1 MVSRSH
7 HVRSVPLGVRMA
19 LLPALLA
26 VGSTLLMIGP
36 GPHGRGLGTA
46 LALGLLVLLGIALPV
61 EWLRRRSP
69 AAQARPGRSHAG
81 RSRRRRRPH

>member
-26 VGSTLLMIGP
+26 VGSTLLMSGL

-69 AAQARPGRSHAG
+69 ARARPGRSHAG
-81 RSRRRRRPH
+81 RSRARRRRPH